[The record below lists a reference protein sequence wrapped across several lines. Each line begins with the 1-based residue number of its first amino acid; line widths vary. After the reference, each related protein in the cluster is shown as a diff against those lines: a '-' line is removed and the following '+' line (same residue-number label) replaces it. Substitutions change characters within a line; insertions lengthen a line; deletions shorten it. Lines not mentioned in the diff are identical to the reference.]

1 MSNLD
6 AVKKV
11 MLYQKDKSGF
21 VKEPT
26 VKEMADLVVLVLNSV
41 KQIEQAIESKR
52 LDIDKK
58 FSTPINE
65 ALSKGK
71 EGSDALLTQVTNSVN
86 DLLSRGEANL
96 NQTTA
101 KLEEQVRQA
110 IANIHNG
117 DNGIVSE
124 EEIQRAAAIAL
135 GMLEL
140 PDFDALVT
148 EAITSNSEAIRN
160 SLELLTGEDRY
171 KVEIADVQGLTEALN
186 QLATIRAANGGTIG
200 KQQVYNFIRQA
211 IADGTITAG
220 GGSTT
225 VETPTGT
232 VNSSNV
238 SFTVT
243 ATPKFIVADNTTYF
257 EGFGYSLAGLNVTM
271 ELAPNNF
278 IRAII

>member
-65 ALSKGK
+65 ALSKSK

-124 EEIQRAAAIAL
+124 EEIQRAAAVAL

-160 SLELLTGEDRY
+160 SLELLTGENRY
-171 KVEIADVQGLTEALN
+171 KVEIADVQGLTDALN
-186 QLATIRAANGGTIG
+186 QLATIRATNGGTIG

-211 IADGTITAG
+211 IADGTITTG